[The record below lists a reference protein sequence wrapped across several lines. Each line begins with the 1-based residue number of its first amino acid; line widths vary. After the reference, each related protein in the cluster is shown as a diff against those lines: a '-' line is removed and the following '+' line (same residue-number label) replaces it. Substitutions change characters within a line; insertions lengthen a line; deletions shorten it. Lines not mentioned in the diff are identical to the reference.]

1 MAAAPAL
8 LLLSTP
14 PTTTLSPP
22 PFLPP
27 PPPLST
33 LPPCH
38 RGPASAAECLHGNGG
53 GDRGPVLALGPDR
66 PSFDLDCGPWAL
78 PHFVGCLTSLRWS
91 PGGGCFALASV
102 CRLLLVCYQCPVV
115 WSLSQWPDVVQPT
128 VLCIVVFID
137 TRPRMTPCFLASF
150 FCFVWVTPLPRS
162 GPQVTPYRNF
172 RVVKCAW

>member
-1 MAAAPAL
+1 MAAARAL

-14 PTTTLSPP
+14 YTTTLSPP

-38 RGPASAAECLHGNGG
+38 RGPASAAECHHGNGG
-53 GDRGPVLALGPDR
+53 GDRGPVQALGPDR
-66 PSFDLDCGPWAL
+66 PSFDVDCGPWVL
-78 PHFVGCLTSLRWS
+78 PHFVGCLTSLHWS

-115 WSLSQWPDVVQPT
+115 WSLGQRPDVVQPT
-128 VLCIVVFID
+128 VLCIVACSD
-137 TRPRMTPCFLASF
+137 TRPRATPCFWHPSFASF
-150 FCFVWVTPLPRS
+150 GYPPCHTVAP
-162 GPQVTPYRNF
+162 
-172 RVVKCAW
+172 K